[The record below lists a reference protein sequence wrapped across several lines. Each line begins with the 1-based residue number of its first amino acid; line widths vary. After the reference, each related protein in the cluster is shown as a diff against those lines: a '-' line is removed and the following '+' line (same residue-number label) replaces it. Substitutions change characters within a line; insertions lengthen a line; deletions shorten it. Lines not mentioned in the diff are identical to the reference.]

1 MPRGPSSLS
10 ANFMYNGSNQV
21 YSTTAELDYVIKLNQ
36 RFTVEAGIQFIFN
49 PKGNSD
55 YVTIVVP
62 TLCAQLE
69 HASSRSWLP

>member
-1 MPRGPSSLS
+1 M
-10 ANFMYNGSNQV
+10 
-21 YSTTAELDYVIKLNQ
+21 AELDYVIKLNR

-49 PKGNSD
+49 PRGNSD
-55 YVTIVVP
+55 YFTIVVP